1 MATVIEKLCHTRL
14 KGVWR
19 HHKQYPGTSWKN
31 ELEPLEPGL
40 VCLECRCD
48 HSQRKA
54 QWHRHPL
61 PVPVENIGQNLKRC
75 IKQIPVSLGLIIKDF
90 EGKKSTIWSVRFSQ
104 QQQLH
109 KLPSSG
115 TKQCQVTCFPKED
128 QLPFDSGSAC
138 VQMALQGHR
147 MSRVMSRIK
156 RIKLHQSVRYFK
168 ATKKQSKHATVATIA
183 YWRRASGW
191 DDHGWSLPRCRKP
204 LTRTGGTQWHSGEER
219 HTDSAQRCQSKL
231 NLRRLS
237 WFETVV
243 QN

>member
-1 MATVIEKLCHTRL
+1 M
-14 KGVWR
+14 
-19 HHKQYPGTSWKN
+19 
-31 ELEPLEPGL
+31 EPGL
-40 VCLECRCD
+40 GCLECRCD

-61 PVPVENIGQNLKRC
+61 PVPVENIGQNLRRC
-75 IKQIPVSLGLIIKDF
+75 IKQIPVSLGLIIKGF
-90 EGKKSTIWSVRFSQ
+90 EGKKTPSGQVWSVRFSQ

-115 TKQCQVTCFPKED
+115 TKHCQVTCFPKED

-156 RIKLHQSVRYFK
+156 RIKLHQIARYFK
-168 ATKKQSKHATVATIA
+168 ATQKQSKHATVATIA

-191 DDHGWSLPRCRKP
+191 DLCQGAASHWLVRAVRSNTRVRNVTLTPPRGAK
-204 LTRTGGTQWHSGEER
+204 
-219 HTDSAQRCQSKL
+219 A
-231 NLRRLS
+231 N
-237 WFETVV
+237 
-243 QN
+243 